1 MSGSLGELCLV
12 ASVCIITLAG
22 ASARGASATGNVDME
37 HLKGVDAVIADSIK
51 EKVIP
56 GAVLL
61 VGRGDQTVYR
71 KAYGNRAIEPSV
83 EPMTE
88 DTIFDLASLSK
99 PVGTATSI
107 MILADRG
114 KIDVDAP
121 AAKYVPA
128 FGSNVKDKVT
138 VAQLLLHRGGLIAD
152 NSLKDYTDDPE
163 ESMRKILDLK
173 LKYEPGTDYIYS
185 DMSFAVLGEIVR
197 AVSGKPLNEFAAEAL
212 FKPLGMK
219 DTTYLPPASWLPR
232 IAPTERTKDP
242 KTGEQTVLRGVV
254 HDPRAQKL
262 GGFAGHAGVFGTADD
277 LARYCRMLLRGGE
290 LDGKRILSAK
300 TVEEM
305 TKTRCMPD
313 GSNCRT
319 YGFDVDTKLSAPR
332 GERFEKGTTFGH
344 TGYTGT
350 MMWIDPKSECY
361 VILLTNRVHP
371 QDKGS
376 VTQLRRKVS
385 TIAAE
390 ALLGKAP
397 ATQPNPK

>member
-1 MSGSLGELCLV
+1 MTGSLGGLCLV
-12 ASVCIITLAG
+12 ASLLLVTLSST
-22 ASARGASATGNVDME
+22 SARGSGTIDMDQ
-37 HLKGVDAVIADSIK
+37 LKQADEAIADAIK
-51 EKVIP
+51 EKIIP

-61 VGRGDQTVYR
+61 VGRGDDIVYR

-107 MILADRG
+107 MVLADRG
-114 KIDVDAP
+114 KIDLEAP

-128 FGSNVKDKVT
+128 FGSNGKDKVT

-152 NSLKDYTDDPE
+152 NSLKDYTDDPV
-163 ESMRKILDLK
+163 ESMKKILDLK

-197 AVSGKPLNEFAAEAL
+197 VVSGKPLNEFAAEAV
-212 FKPLGMK
+212 FNPLGMK
-219 DTTYLPPASWLPR
+219 DTAYLPPTSWVTR
-232 IAPTERTKDP
+232 IAPTERTKDA
-242 KTGEQTVLRGVV
+242 KTGEQTVLRGIV

-277 LARYCRMLLRGGE
+277 LARYCRMLLHGGE
-290 LDGKRILSAK
+290 LDGKRIMSAK
-300 TVEEM
+300 TAAEM

-332 GERFEKGTTFGH
+332 GERFQKGTTFGH

-350 MMWIDPKSECY
+350 MMWVDPKSECY
-361 VILLTNRVHP
+361 VVLLTNRVHP

-390 ALLGKAP
+390 ALLGKSP
-397 ATQPNPK
+397 ATKSAGD

>member
-1 MSGSLGELCLV
+1 MPGSLGGLCLV
-12 ASVCIITLAG
+12 ASLLLVTLSST
-22 ASARGASATGNVDME
+22 SARGSGTIDMDQ
-37 HLKGVDAVIADSIK
+37 LKQADEAIADAIK
-51 EKVIP
+51 EKIIP

-61 VGRGDQTVYR
+61 VGRGDDIVYR

-107 MILADRG
+107 MVLADRG
-114 KIDVDAP
+114 KIDLEAP

-128 FGSNVKDKVT
+128 FGSNGKDKVT

-152 NSLKDYTDDPE
+152 NSLKDYTDDPV
-163 ESMRKILDLK
+163 ESMKKILDLK

-197 AVSGKPLNEFAAEAL
+197 VVSGKPLNEFAAEAV
-212 FKPLGMK
+212 FNPLGMK
-219 DTTYLPPASWLPR
+219 DTAYLPPTSWVTR
-232 IAPTERTKDP
+232 IAPTERTKDAR
-242 KTGEQTVLRGVV
+242 TGEQTVLRGVV

-277 LARYCRMLLRGGE
+277 LARYCRMLLHGGE
-290 LDGKRILSAK
+290 LDGKRIMSAK
-300 TVEEM
+300 TAAEM

-332 GERFEKGTTFGH
+332 GERFQKGTTFGH

-350 MMWIDPKSECY
+350 MMWVDPKSECY
-361 VILLTNRVHP
+361 VVLLTNRVHP

-390 ALLGKAP
+390 ALLGKSP
-397 ATQPNPK
+397 ATKSAGD

>member
-1 MSGSLGELCLV
+1 MTGSLGGLCLV
-12 ASVCIITLAG
+12 ASLLLVTLSST
-22 ASARGASATGNVDME
+22 SARGSGTIDMDQ
-37 HLKGVDAVIADSIK
+37 LKQADEAIADAIK
-51 EKVIP
+51 EKIIP

-61 VGRGDQTVYR
+61 VGRGDDIVYR

-107 MILADRG
+107 MVLADRG
-114 KIDVDAP
+114 KIDLEAP

-128 FGSNVKDKVT
+128 FGSNGKDKVT

-152 NSLKDYTDDPE
+152 NSLKDYTDDPV
-163 ESMRKILDLK
+163 ESMKKILDLK

-197 AVSGKPLNEFAAEAL
+197 VVSGKPLNEFAAEAV

-219 DTTYLPPASWLPR
+219 DTAYLPPTSWVTR
-232 IAPTERTKDP
+232 IAPTERTKDA

-277 LARYCRMLLRGGE
+277 LARYCRMLLHGGE
-290 LDGKRILSAK
+290 LDGKRIMSAK
-300 TVEEM
+300 TAAEM

-332 GERFEKGTTFGH
+332 GERFQKGTTFGH

-350 MMWIDPKSECY
+350 MMWVDPKSECY
-361 VILLTNRVHP
+361 VVLLTNRVHP

-390 ALLGKAP
+390 ALLGKSP
-397 ATQPNPK
+397 ATKSAGD

>member
-1 MSGSLGELCLV
+1 MTARLFPFRILALLTALLTMTIS
-12 ASVCIITLAG
+12 AG
-22 ASARGASATGNVDME
+22 AKNPRPVDMD
-37 HLKGVDAVIADSIK
+37 HLKQVDEAIAAAIEKK
-51 EKVIP
+51 EIP

-61 VGRGDQTVYR
+61 VGRGDETVYR
-71 KAYGNRAIEPSV
+71 KAYGNRAIEPAI

-114 KIDVDAP
+114 KIDLDAP

-128 FGSNVKDKVT
+128 FGSNGKDKVT

-152 NSLKDYTDDPE
+152 NSMKDYTDDPE
-163 ESMRKILDLK
+163 ESMKKILDLK

-185 DMSFAVLGEIVR
+185 DMCFAVLGEIVR
-197 AVSGKPLNEFAAEAL
+197 AVSGKPLNEFAAEEL
-212 FKPLGMK
+212 FKPLSMK
-219 DTTYLPPASWLPR
+219 DTTYLPPASWRPR
-232 IAPTERTKDP
+232 IAPTSRVKDE
-242 KTGEQTVLRGVV
+242 KTGADNVLRGVV

-277 LARYCRMLLRGGE
+277 LARYCRMLLGGGE
-290 LDGKRILSAK
+290 LDGKCILSAV
-300 TVEEM
+300 TVAEM
-305 TKTRCMPD
+305 TTTRCMPD

-332 GERFEKGTTFGH
+332 GERFERGTTFGH

-350 MMWIDPKSECY
+350 MFWIDPKDGCF

-397 ATQPNPK
+397 ATKPTSN

>member
-1 MSGSLGELCLV
+1 MTGSLGGLCLV
-12 ASVCIITLAG
+12 ASLLLVTLSST
-22 ASARGASATGNVDME
+22 SARGSGTIDMDQ
-37 HLKGVDAVIADSIK
+37 LKQADEAIADAIK
-51 EKVIP
+51 EKIIP

-61 VGRGDQTVYR
+61 VGRGDDIVYR

-107 MILADRG
+107 MVLADRG
-114 KIDVDAP
+114 KIDLEAP

-128 FGSNVKDKVT
+128 FGSNGKDKVT

-152 NSLKDYTDDPE
+152 NSLKDYTDDPV
-163 ESMRKILDLK
+163 ESMKKILDLK

-197 AVSGKPLNEFAAEAL
+197 VVSGKPLNEFAAEAV
-212 FKPLGMK
+212 FNPLGMK
-219 DTTYLPPASWLPR
+219 DTAYLPPTSWVTR
-232 IAPTERTKDP
+232 IAPTERTKDA

-277 LARYCRMLLRGGE
+277 LARYCRMLLHGGE
-290 LDGKRILSAK
+290 LDGKRIMSAK
-300 TVEEM
+300 TAAEM

-332 GERFEKGTTFGH
+332 GERFQKGTTFGH

-350 MMWIDPKSECY
+350 MMWVDPKSECY
-361 VILLTNRVHP
+361 VVLLTNRVHP

-390 ALLGKAP
+390 ALLGKSP
-397 ATQPNPK
+397 ATKSAGD

>member
-1 MSGSLGELCLV
+1 MTGSLGGLCLV
-12 ASVCIITLAG
+12 ASLLLVTLSST
-22 ASARGASATGNVDME
+22 SARGSGTIDMDQ
-37 HLKGVDAVIADSIK
+37 LKQADEAIADAIK
-51 EKVIP
+51 EKIIP

-61 VGRGDQTVYR
+61 VGRGDDIVYR

-107 MILADRG
+107 MVLADRG
-114 KIDVDAP
+114 KIDLEAP

-128 FGSNVKDKVT
+128 FGSNGKDKVT

-152 NSLKDYTDDPE
+152 NSLKDYTDDPV
-163 ESMRKILDLK
+163 ESMKKILDLK

-197 AVSGKPLNEFAAEAL
+197 VVSGKPLNEFAAEAV

-219 DTTYLPPASWLPR
+219 DTAYLPPTSWVTR
-232 IAPTERTKDP
+232 IAPTERTKDA

-277 LARYCRMLLRGGE
+277 LARYCRMLLHGGE
-290 LDGKRILSAK
+290 LDGKRIMSAK
-300 TVEEM
+300 TAAEM

-332 GERFEKGTTFGH
+332 GERFQKGTTFGH

-350 MMWIDPKSECY
+350 MMWVDPKSECY
-361 VILLTNRVHP
+361 VVLLTNRVHP

-376 VTQLRRKVS
+376 VTSLRRKVS

-397 ATQPNPK
+397 ATKPAEK

>member
-1 MSGSLGELCLV
+1 MTGCLLRFRTV
-12 ASVCIITLAG
+12 ALLA
-22 ASARGASATGNVDME
+22 ALLTTTYSARANDARPVDMD
-37 HLKGVDAVIADSIK
+37 HLKQVDELIAASIEKK
-51 EKVIP
+51 EIP

-61 VGRGDQTVYR
+61 VGRGDDVVYR
-71 KAYGNRAIEPSV
+71 KAYGHRAIEPAI

-128 FGSNVKDKVT
+128 FASNGKENVT

-152 NSLKDYTDDPE
+152 NSLKDYTEDPE
-163 ESMRKILDLK
+163 ESMKKILDLK
-173 LKYEPGTDYIYS
+173 LKYEPGKDYIYS

-197 AVSGKPLNEFAAEAL
+197 AVSGKPLNEFAADEL
-212 FKPLGMK
+212 FQPLGMK
-219 DTTYLPPASWLPR
+219 DTTYLPPASWKPR
-232 IAPTERTKDP
+232 IAPTERTKDA
-242 KTGEQTVLRGVV
+242 KTGDSTVLRGTV

-277 LARYCRMLLRGGE
+277 LARYCRMLLNGGE
-290 LDGKRILSAK
+290 LDGKRILSAE
-300 TVEEM
+300 TVAEM

-313 GSNCRT
+313 GTNCRT

-332 GERFEKGTTFGH
+332 GERFEKGTSFGH

-350 MMWIDPKSECY
+350 MFWIDPKNDAY

-385 TIAAE
+385 TVVAE

-397 ATQPNPK
+397 ATKPNSK

>member
-1 MSGSLGELCLV
+1 MTGSLGGLCLV
-12 ASVCIITLAG
+12 ASLLLVTLSST
-22 ASARGASATGNVDME
+22 SARGSGTIDMDQ
-37 HLKGVDAVIADSIK
+37 LKQADEAIADAIK
-51 EKVIP
+51 EKIIP

-61 VGRGDQTVYR
+61 VGRGDDIVYR

-107 MILADRG
+107 MVLADRG
-114 KIDVDAP
+114 KIDLEAP

-128 FGSNVKDKVT
+128 FGSNGKDKVT

-152 NSLKDYTDDPE
+152 NSLKDYTDDPV
-163 ESMRKILDLK
+163 ESMKKILDLK

-197 AVSGKPLNEFAAEAL
+197 VVSGKPLNEFAAEAV
-212 FKPLGMK
+212 FNPLGMK
-219 DTTYLPPASWLPR
+219 DTAYLPPNSWVTR
-232 IAPTERTKDP
+232 IAPTERTKDA

-277 LARYCRMLLRGGE
+277 LARYCRMLLHGGE
-290 LDGKRILSAK
+290 LDGKRIMSAK
-300 TVEEM
+300 TAAEM

-332 GERFEKGTTFGH
+332 GERFQKGTTFGH

-350 MMWIDPKSECY
+350 MMWVDPKSECY
-361 VILLTNRVHP
+361 VVLLTNRVHP

-390 ALLGKAP
+390 ALLGKSP
-397 ATQPNPK
+397 ATKSAGD